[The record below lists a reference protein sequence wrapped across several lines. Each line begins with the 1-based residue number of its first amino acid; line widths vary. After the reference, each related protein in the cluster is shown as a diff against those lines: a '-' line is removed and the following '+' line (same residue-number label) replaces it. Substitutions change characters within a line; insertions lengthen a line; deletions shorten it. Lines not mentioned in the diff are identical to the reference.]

1 MKLGKRGTE
10 VVDMLEE
17 ALGENDTKPATI
29 YKSVK
34 RSPEGREDAKDD
46 AREGRPFT
54 SHTDGNI
61 ERVHNLV
68 LSNRRIPVRMIVEE
82 LPSIISLGSVH
93 LILIFFFLFS
103 EIRAFS
109 AGIVPRFAHM

>member
-54 SHTDGNI
+54 SHTVDNI
-61 ERVHNLV
+61 EPVRNLV
-68 LSNRRIPVRMIVEE
+68 LSNRRIPVRMNVEE
-82 LPSIISLGSVH
+82 VPSIISLGSVH
-93 LILIFFFLFS
+93 LILIFFLFL
-103 EIRAFS
+103 EMRAFT
-109 AGIVPRFAHM
+109 ARIVPWFAQI

>member
-1 MKLGKRGTE
+1 M
-10 VVDMLEE
+10 VDMPEE

-34 RSPEGREDAKDD
+34 RSLEGREDAKDD

-54 SHTDGNI
+54 SHTDENI

-68 LSNRRIPVRMIVEE
+68 LSNRRFTVRMIVEQ

-93 LILIFFFLFS
+93 LILISLSLFRNAS
-103 EIRAFS
+103 I
-109 AGIVPRFAHM
+109 

>member
-54 SHTDGNI
+54 SHTVDNI
-61 ERVHNLV
+61 EPVRNLV
-68 LSNRRIPVRMIVEE
+68 LSNRRIPVRMNVEE
-82 LPSIISLGSVH
+82 VPSIISLGSVH
-93 LILIFFFLFS
+93 LILIFFPFFRNAS
-103 EIRAFS
+103 IYC
-109 AGIVPRFAHM
+109 

>member
-46 AREGRPFT
+46 AR
-54 SHTDGNI
+54 
-61 ERVHNLV
+61 
-68 LSNRRIPVRMIVEE
+68 
-82 LPSIISLGSVH
+82 
-93 LILIFFFLFS
+93 
-103 EIRAFS
+103 
-109 AGIVPRFAHM
+109 